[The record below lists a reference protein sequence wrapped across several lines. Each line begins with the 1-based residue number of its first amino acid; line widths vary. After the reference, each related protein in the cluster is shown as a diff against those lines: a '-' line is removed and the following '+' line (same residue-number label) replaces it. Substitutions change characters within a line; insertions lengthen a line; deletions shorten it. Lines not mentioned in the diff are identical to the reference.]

1 MQELLQAFLLIFVA
15 EMGDKTQI
23 LAMAFATKY
32 PVRKVLM
39 GSFLGAFLNH
49 GLAVLLGSTLSTLI
63 PVNTIQIIAGFA
75 FVGFSLWTLKSD
87 GDEEEEKER
96 SVKLSPVFTVAMA
109 FFIGE
114 LGDKTQLTAI
124 TLATDAVFPPAILCG
139 TVLGMIVT
147 GGIGIFIGKKLGDKI
162 PELAIK
168 LVASAI
174 FMFFGITKLI
184 QTLPGQYVNPLTVS
198 IFAIVISIAVL
209 LLVRPL
215 LRARKQGRESSL
227 IKKSRALHAYYK
239 HIQDSIE
246 RICLGPEA
254 CGSCQGNRC
263 IVGHT
268 KTLIKSG
275 MEDKLSS
282 DDEAFI
288 PSLESLEKDF
298 DKEKVLAGL
307 IKTLTLLTKNPEG
320 PEYSNIHA
328 IRRRFEL
335 LLFQKS
341 LDQMNNWEDYVN
353 WLKVAD
359 THSAERIVEAINQ

>member
-1 MQELLQAFLLIFVA
+1 MQELIKAFLLIFVA

-32 PVRKVLM
+32 PVKKVLL
-39 GSFLGAFLNH
+39 GIFLGAFFNH
-49 GLAVLLGSTLSTLI
+49 GLAVLLGSTLSALI
-63 PVNTIQIIAGFA
+63 PVNTIQIIASFA

-96 SVKLSPVFTVAMA
+96 GVKLGPVFTVAMA

-124 TLATDAVFPPAILCG
+124 TLATDAAFPPAILCG

-174 FMFFGITKLI
+174 FMFFGVTKLI
-184 QTLPGQYVNPLTVS
+184 QTLPGQYVNALTVS
-198 IFAIVISIAVL
+198 IFTVVILGAVVL
-209 LLVRPL
+209 LIRPL
-215 LRARKQGRESSL
+215 LKARKQGRESTL
-227 IKKSRALHAYYK
+227 IRTSRELKAYYRQ
-239 HIQDSIE
+239 IQDNVE
-246 RICLGPEA
+246 GICLGPGT

-275 MEDKLSS
+275 MEDKQLS
-282 DDEAFI
+282 DEEAFI
-288 PSLESLEKDF
+288 PSIESLEKDF
-298 DKEKVLAGL
+298 DKEKVLTGL
-307 IKTLTLLTKNPEG
+307 IKTLTLLTKNPES
-320 PEYSNIHA
+320 PEYANIHA
-328 IRRRFEL
+328 IRKQFEQ

-341 LDQMNNWEDYVN
+341 LDQMNSWEDYVS
-353 WLKVAD
+353 WLKAAD
-359 THSAERIVEAINQ
+359 TVCAERIVKAVNQ